1 MLEKF
6 RIVIN
11 KSPRLSD
18 ILEYLKINLSNCDLC
33 GQACQTYPLLCEHC
47 YNDLSL
53 FKLDAVQGDL
63 LNWPAI
69 DKALPKNAFDQLV
82 CLAPYLWPF
91 TLWLTQLKYQGR
103 FEIAELFAQ
112 LLNDCWKS
120 QSTAHKGKKAQ
131 TILAVPLHIKKW
143 QSRGFN
149 QAHLI
154 ASAFSK
160 LINIPYQPEV
170 IIRTVHTDSQVG
182 QSGGARRK
190 NLRNAFSLHSDTLL
204 LPEHVILID
213 DVVTTGSTA
222 NEICR
227 LLNKHGVKRIS
238 LLSVCLS
245 LPK

>member
-1 MLEKF
+1 MKKNGLLT
-6 RIVIN
+6 N
-11 KSPRLSD
+11 KCLHLLLFLKD
-18 ILEYLKINLSNCDLC
+18 IKIFFSSCDLC
-33 GQACQTYPLLCEHC
+33 GQPCQAYPLLCGYC
-47 YNDLSL
+47 YQDLSL
-53 FKLDAVQGDL
+53 FMFNSVQGDL

-69 DKALPKNAFDQLV
+69 DRALPKNVFDRLI

-91 TLWLTQLKYQGR
+91 TQWLTQLEYNGR

-112 LLNDCWKS
+112 LLHDCWRS
-120 QSTAHKGKKAQ
+120 LSTTFITETPQ
-131 TILAVPLHIKKW
+131 LILAVPLHVKKW

-154 ASAFSK
+154 ADAFSTLTK
-160 LINIPYQPEV
+160 IPYQAQA
-170 IIRTVHTDSQVG
+170 IIRTIHTDSQVG
-182 QSGGARRK
+182 QSGRIRRK
-190 NLRNAFSLHSDTLL
+190 NLRNAFSLHSNQLV

-222 NEICR
+222 NEICK
-227 LLNKHGVKRIS
+227 LLKKHGVKHIT

>member
-6 RIVIN
+6 TVFTNRY
-11 KSPRLSD
+11 PRLSN
-18 ILEYLKINLSNCDLC
+18 IIRYLTLNFSSCDLC
-33 GQACQTYPLLCEHC
+33 GLQCQTYPLLCEHC

-53 FKLDAVQGDL
+53 FKYADVQGDL

-69 DKALPKNAFDQLV
+69 NRSLPNHTFEQLI

-103 FEIAELFAQ
+103 FEIANLFAQ
-112 LLNDCWKS
+112 LLNDCWLSLSTRTTAQKS
-120 QSTAHKGKKAQ
+120 PL
-131 TILAVPLHIKKW
+131 ILAVPLHVKKW

-154 ASAFSK
+154 ADAFSQLAK
-160 LINIPYQPEV
+160 IPYRPEF

-190 NLRNAFSLHSDTLL
+190 NLRNAFSLQSDNLI

-227 LLNKHGVKRIS
+227 LLKKHGVQRIT

-245 LPK
+245 LPT